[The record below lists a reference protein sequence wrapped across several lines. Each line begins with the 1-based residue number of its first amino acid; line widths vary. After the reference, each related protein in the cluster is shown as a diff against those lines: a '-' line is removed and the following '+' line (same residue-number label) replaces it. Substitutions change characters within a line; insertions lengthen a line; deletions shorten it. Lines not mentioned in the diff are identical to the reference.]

1 MAKAAGDNATL
12 CFVASA
18 SGAACGAS
26 LPLQT
31 ADGQQIEQLNTAL
44 RHLCSTATSPQL
56 TALLGQQIEQL
67 NTALR
72 HLCSTAT
79 SPQLTALLG
88 TSPLEKA
95 QVDSWL
101 SQAAAGGFEKHL
113 QSLNDHLASRS
124 FLCAPR
130 LTLGDIAVYFAVQ
143 KIAVPEALAHIARW
157 SHQCYHSLK
166 ALAPSCTALPAA
178 AAVHRALAPLVLP
191 VPTAP
196 ASLANAGKA
205 AAAVKQPAAKADA
218 ATAEAPAAVAAAA
231 AGSEA
236 ADGTAPPAAK
246 KQKAAKKDAAPKA
259 AAAAVAAASVED
271 ELDPTKL
278 DIRVGVIVKAWEHPE
293 AEKLFCEEIDVGEDK
308 PRLIASGL
316 RPFYSL
322 AEMQGRRVL
331 VLANL
336 KARALVGF
344 KSEGEISLHH
354 VLLRCWRDALQ

>member
-18 SGAACGAS
+18 CGASCGAS
-26 LPLQT
+26 LPLN

-44 RHLCSTATSPQL
+44 RYLCSTASSPQL
-56 TALLGQQIEQL
+56 TALLG
-67 NTALR
+67 
-72 HLCSTAT
+72 S
-79 SPQLTALLG
+79 
-88 TSPLEKA
+88 SPLENA

-101 SQAAAGGFEKHL
+101 SLAAARSFEQRL
-113 QSLNDHLASRS
+113 QGLNDHLASRS

-143 KIAVPEALAHIARW
+143 KVAVPASLAHIARW
-157 SHQCYHSLK
+157 SYQCYHSLR
-166 ALAPSCTALPAA
+166 ALAPGCTALPAA
-178 AAVHRALAPLVLP
+178 AAANRALAPLVLP
-191 VPTAP
+191 VPAAP

-205 AAAVKQPAAKADA
+205 TAAAAQPAAKAA
-218 ATAEAPAAVAAAA
+218 AAKAEAPAAAA

-259 AAAAVAAASVED
+259 AAPTAAAAAAPPAED

-278 DIRVGVIVKAWEHPE
+278 DIRVGVILKAWEHSE

-316 RPFYSL
+316 RQFYSL

-344 KSEGEISLHH
+344 KSEGEFCFQHLLLSEHRDVLQRLESQTTPAHGPICL
-354 VLLRCWRDALQ
+354 LLR

>member
-1 MAKAAGDNATL
+1 MLKVSGDNATL

-18 SGAACGAS
+18 TGAACGAS
-26 LPLQT
+26 LPVTT
-31 ADGQQIEQLNTAL
+31 AEGQQIEQLNTAL

-56 TALLGQQIEQL
+56 TALLG
-67 NTALR
+67 
-72 HLCSTAT
+72 S
-79 SPQLTALLG
+79 
-88 TSPLEKA
+88 SPLEKA

-101 SQAAAGGFEKHL
+101 SLAAAGGFEKHL

-130 LTLGDIAVYFAVQ
+130 LTLGEIAVYFAVQ
-143 KIAVPEALAHIARW
+143 KVAVPAALTHIARW

-178 AAVHRALAPLVLP
+178 AAVNRALAPLVLP
-191 VPTAP
+191 VPATP

-205 AAAVKQPAAKADA
+205 AAAAKQPAAKADA
-218 ATAEAPAAVAAAA
+218 AKAEAPAVAAAA

-246 KQKAAKKDAAPKA
+246 KQKAAKKDTAPKA
-259 AAAAVAAASVED
+259 AAPAAAAPAED

-278 DIRVGVIVKAWEHPE
+278 DIRVGIIVKAWEHPE
-293 AEKLFCEEIDVGEDK
+293 AEKLFCEEIDVGEEK

-344 KSEGEISLHH
+344 KSEGKTSSNHL
-354 VLLRCWRDALQ
+354 LLRR

>member
-31 ADGQQIEQLNTAL
+31 AD
-44 RHLCSTATSPQL
+44 
-56 TALLGQQIEQL
+56 GQQIEQL

-191 VPTAP
+191 VPAAP
-196 ASLANAGKA
+196 ASLANTGKA
-205 AAAVKQPAAKADA
+205 AAAAKQPAAKADA
-218 ATAEAPAAVAAAA
+218 AKAEAPAVAAAAAA

-236 ADGTAPPAAK
+236 ADSTAPPAAK

-259 AAAAVAAASVED
+259 AAAAAVAAAPAED

-278 DIRVGVIVKAWEHPE
+278 DIRVGVIVKAWEHSE
-293 AEKLFCEEIDVGEDK
+293 AEKLFCEEIDVGEEK

-344 KSEGEISLHH
+344 KSEGETSLYH
-354 VLLRCWRDALQ
+354 VLLRCQRGALQRVEVQFISLLGPICLLLY